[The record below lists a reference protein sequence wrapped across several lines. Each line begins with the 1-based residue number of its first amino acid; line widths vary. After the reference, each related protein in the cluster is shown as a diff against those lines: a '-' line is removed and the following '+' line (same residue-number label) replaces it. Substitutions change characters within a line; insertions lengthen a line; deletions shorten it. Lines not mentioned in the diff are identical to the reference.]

1 VRTNVA
7 INDVLMESAL
17 KVSGV
22 KTKKDTIEEALRL
35 LVQIK
40 NQENIKGLRGK
51 LKWTGNLN
59 NMRTDK

>member
-1 VRTNVA
+1 MRTNVV

-17 KVSGV
+17 RVSGV
-22 KTKKDTIEEALRL
+22 KTKKDTIEEALKL

-40 NQENIKGLRGK
+40 NQENIKGFRGK